1 MPFTPMKRSEL
12 HLLKSTTDEKNRR
25 NRVEGFIGEI
35 YTRAVSVAKAGA
47 ETSYSHPIPV
57 TKYALASGRTQ
68 IIYDD
73 FYRLNMADILSGL
86 QQAFPD
92 SKVKHAVLSLGADGK
107 LHDISDLSDSI
118 LPSMIQALDQSYI
131 VVDWS

>member
-12 HLLKSTTDEKNRR
+12 HLLKSTTEEKNRR

-35 YTRAVSVAKAGA
+35 YTRVVSVAKAGI

-57 TKYALASGRTQ
+57 TKYPLSSGRSQ

-73 FYRLNMADILSGL
+73 FYRLNMSEILSGL

-92 SKVKHAVLSLGADGK
+92 SKIKHAVLSQGADGK
-107 LHDISDLSDSI
+107 LHDISCLSDI
-118 LPSMIQALDQSYI
+118 MLPAMIQALDQSYI
-131 VVDWS
+131 VIDWS